1 MSKLKKNNLFIEI
14 NNDKF
19 LIAVGKYDDELNFK
33 IIQREI
39 INQVIYKNKNI
50 ENLDL
55 IVNNLKKK
63 INDIEKKLNIYFSD
77 VNVIIT
83 KSDVDC
89 INVSG
94 FKKLNGNQILSE
106 DISYILN
113 DVKLK
118 ISEAEKNKTIIHL
131 FNTKYLL
138 DNRILKNLPIGL
150 YGDFYSHQLTF
161 FFG

>member
-1 MSKLKKNNLFIEI
+1 MNKFKKNNLFIEI
-14 NNDKF
+14 NNDEF

-33 IIQREI
+33 IIEKEI
-39 INQVIYKNKNI
+39 VPQLVYENQKI

-63 INDIEKKLNIYFSD
+63 INSIENRLNIFFSD
-77 VNVIIT
+77 VNVIIS
-83 KSDVDC
+83 KPNIDC
-89 INVSG
+89 INVCG

-118 ISEAEKNKTIIHL
+118 LSG
-131 FNTKYLL
+131 
-138 DNRILKNLPIGL
+138 LKNIKKLFI
-150 YGDFYSHQLTF
+150 YSTRNIFLIISR
-161 FFG
+161 